1 MSSISPTPTVDELR
15 ERGAWS
21 PDLHG
26 FADWDPDWT
35 ERCARMVNNPWTT
48 GVLPVKWI
56 ELICIALNAVC
67 THRNA
72 TGVRRHVRAA
82 LRAGATREEILETYK
97 GVSVLGIHSVAV
109 TLPILLEEA
118 GLAGVEPAPG
128 PADTVATPVIDRLKA
143 AGVFN
148 PAWDAIYEID
158 PLWLEEFL
166 AMGGDLYRSVLPVKL
181 VELMSIAVDASCTH
195 LYTPG
200 IRRHIQRAFAEGV
213 TIEEVME
220 VLKLCGGL
228 GVDACELG
236 APILSQELADQET
249 R

>member
-158 PLWLEEFL
+158 PL
-166 AMGGDLYRSVLPVKL
+166 
-181 VELMSIAVDASCTH
+181 
-195 LYTPG
+195 
-200 IRRHIQRAFAEGV
+200 
-213 TIEEVME
+213 
-220 VLKLCGGL
+220 
-228 GVDACELG
+228 
-236 APILSQELADQET
+236 
-249 R
+249 